1 MTELW
6 GMVKELEPGEKLN
19 SGYVARAM
27 KNTCVDVFRKE
38 IRNGRVLQPYMTEAS
53 YGAQA
58 DERPYWEAID
68 PGQGGIDPVE
78 EAHYRDVVERVRMS
92 LLPSDVPIFDLY
104 ATPTED
110 VAQAIEMRLEGEG
123 LRRHR
128 GYLSVPVELAAKLLK
143 RTCSEIY
150 KALTRIRRSLRAICG
165 AAADRAWKQQAE
177 ISSQI

>member
-6 GMVKELEPGEKLN
+6 GMVKKLEPGEKLT
-19 SGYVARAM
+19 SGYVASAM
-27 KNTCVDVFRKE
+27 RNTCVDVFRKE
-38 IRNGRVLQPYMTEAS
+38 IRNGRVLQPYMTEAA

-58 DERPYWEAID
+58 EDLSYWDAID
-68 PGQGGIDPVE
+68 PGQGSSDPVE
-78 EAHYRDVVERVRMS
+78 EAHYLDVVERVRSS

-104 ATPTED
+104 AAPTED
-110 VAQAIEMRLEGEG
+110 VAQAVETRLEGEG
-123 LRRHR
+123 LRRHT

-165 AAADRAWKQQAE
+165 PTAE
-177 ISSQI
+177 LASQI